1 MTASNKS
8 DSKEDKVKILLVG
21 LDNSGKTSIS
31 KCLQG
36 IKNLSIFNSIV
47 PTREFDIENFEALN
61 SKYAIWDLSGQ
72 EAYRG
77 DYINQ
82 TSKFFGDTSKIIY
95 VIDIQ
100 DVKRYDLAIEYMEKV
115 INSIDKQK
123 EIDFSIFLH
132 KYDPDLKFDQE
143 LNEVIIDKFIKKIK
157 EKIPPDFIYSLHKTS
172 IYAIF
177 EKTTI
182 T

>member
-1 MTASNKS
+1 MTISKTSEKS
-8 DSKEDKVKILLVG
+8 KKILMIG
-21 LDNSGKTSIS
+21 LANSGKTSIS

-47 PTREFDIENFEALN
+47 PTREPDIENFEALN
-61 SKYAIWDLSGQ
+61 LKYVIWDLSGQ
-72 EAYRG
+72 KAYRG

-82 TSKFFGDTSKIIY
+82 TSKFFDDTSKIIY

-100 DVKRYDLAIEYMEKV
+100 DVKRYVHAIEYLEKV
-115 INSIDKQK
+115 IKSIQK
-123 EIDFSIFLH
+123 RKNIDFSIFLH
-132 KYDPDLKFDQE
+132 KYDPDLKFNQE
-143 LNEVIIDKFIKKIK
+143 LNEIIIDKFIKKIK
-157 EKIPPDFIYSLHKTS
+157 EKIPPNFTYSLFKTS